1 MAGECVLEVADL
13 HKTFFIGLLRKRIEA
28 VRGVSFEVERG
39 EIFGFVGPNG
49 AGKTTSIKMMLQLI
63 FPTRGQVK
71 LFGRSTFDPAARR
84 RLGYLPENPYIYS
97 YLRPLEFLDLCG
109 QLTGLS
115 KRDRRARAEA
125 LIHKL
130 GLAHAIDRPV
140 GKFSKGMTQ
149 RLGFCQALLHEP
161 ELIILDEP
169 FSGLDPIG
177 RKDIRDLLLEQR
189 AQGKTLLLTSHVL
202 SDVELLSERV
212 AIVRQGRIVAYG
224 ALNELLRPEVRRVE
238 IELADVSADLH
249 AQLERAATQVRKL
262 DDHVTLVVVEGDESV
277 PALLKIALAAGARV
291 LAVTPHRE
299 TLEDLF
305 VRKAVA
311 EHTSEGP
318 H

>member
-1 MAGECVLEVADL
+1 MTARESVLEVGDL
-13 HKTFFIGLLRKRIEA
+13 YKTFFLGFLRKRVEA
-28 VRGVSFEVERG
+28 VRGVSFEVKRG

-71 LFGRSTFDPAARR
+71 LFGQSTFDPAARK

-109 QLTGLS
+109 QLTGLGR
-115 KRDRRARAEA
+115 KDRKQRAEM
-125 LIHKL
+125 LVHRL
-130 GLAHAIDRPV
+130 GIAHALDRPI
-140 GKFSKGMTQ
+140 GRFSKGMTQ
-149 RLGFCQALLHEP
+149 RLGFCQALLHDP
-161 ELIILDEP
+161 ELLILDEP

-177 RKDIRDLLLEQR
+177 RKDMRDLMLELK
-189 AQGKTLLLTSHVL
+189 AQGRTLLLTSHVL

-212 AIVRQGRIVAYG
+212 AIVREGRIVAYG
-224 ALNELLRPEVRRVE
+224 RIHDLLRPEVRRVE
-238 IELADVSADLH
+238 IELAAVSPTLRERLEKL
-249 AQLERAATQVRKL
+249 AQSVREL
-262 DDHVTLVVVEGDESV
+262 DDQITLAVVEGDEGV
-277 PALLKIALAAGARV
+277 PELLKHALDTGARV

-311 EHTSEGP
+311 EHY
-318 H
+318 

>member
-1 MAGECVLEVADL
+1 MSTSETVLEVADL
-13 HKTFFIGLLRKRIEA
+13 HKTFHIGFMRKRVEA
-28 VRGVSFEVERG
+28 VRGVSFQVKRG

-63 FPTRGQVK
+63 FPSRGQVK
-71 LFGRSTFDPAARR
+71 LFGRAGLDPNARK

-97 YLRPLEFLDLCG
+97 YLKPLEFLDLCG
-109 QLTGLS
+109 QLSGMS
-115 KRDRRARAEA
+115 SSERRRRADTLVQR
-125 LIHKL
+125 L
-130 GLAHAIDRPV
+130 GIAHAVDRPI
-140 GKFSKGMTQ
+140 GRLSKGMTQ

-161 ELIILDEP
+161 ELLILDEP

-177 RKDIRDLLLEQR
+177 RKEIRELLIEHK
-189 AQGKTLLLTSHVL
+189 AQGRTMLLTSHVL

-212 AIVRQGRIVAYG
+212 AIVRQGAVVAYG

-238 IELADVSADLH
+238 VELSDVNATLRE
-249 AQLERAATQVRKL
+249 QLERVTTSVRVL
-262 DDHVTLVVVEGDESV
+262 DEHVTLAVVEGDEGV
-277 PALLKIALAAGARV
+277 PAVLQMSLAAGARV

-311 EHTSEGP
+311 EHSA
-318 H
+318 